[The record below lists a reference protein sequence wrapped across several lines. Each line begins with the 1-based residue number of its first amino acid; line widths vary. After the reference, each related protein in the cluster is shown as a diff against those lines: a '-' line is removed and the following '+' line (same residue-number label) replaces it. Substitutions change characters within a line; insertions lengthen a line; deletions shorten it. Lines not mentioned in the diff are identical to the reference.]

1 MSFENITFTLK
12 SIRYFVKIKLIAL
25 TRSADPLLCWI
36 KDEFWHWNNVTLST
50 LLQISYAAIFQRWFN
65 VARCC
70 LTLFQ
75 HCFNVRMPAVS
86 SVFDGKTITRQDLY
100 WANPW
105 LLLCCLTQPHETL
118 NKPSRVLVF
127 RFYCR
132 LFVKY
137 TFKRVWHASAP
148 NVWFQLTIIYN
159 LKSYRDL

>member
-1 MSFENITFTLK
+1 MFFSNLMSFENITFTLK

-86 SVFDGKTITRQDLY
+86 SVFDGKTITRRSIPYRTYTGQTRDYSSVVWPSLM
-100 WANPW
+100 
-105 LLLCCLTQPHETL
+105 
-118 NKPSRVLVF
+118 KPSTSHRAF
-127 RFYCR
+127 
-132 LFVKY
+132 
-137 TFKRVWHASAP
+137 
-148 NVWFQLTIIYN
+148 
-159 LKSYRDL
+159 